1 MAAQNT
7 DDRDDDVPGDVPREL
22 GDDDV
27 ASRWA
32 DIVATL
38 GDIGGADGHGSAAR
52 PDRTAAS
59 SQTSG
64 GAADP
69 DSDPD
74 SDTVAG
80 SADDAPRGRRVGG
93 WSDGGWS
100 GGDWTVAPGD
110 ETTEPRR
117 PTGPR
122 DWPLTPEAE
131 ALEEAESH
139 FTPPEPPPLLSRDPL
154 LTMAWSFVV
163 GVPVLAVIG
172 MIVSAAVPSLD
183 IPPLLGQIGLGLF
196 VAGLGVLVWR
206 MPHQRDPDD
215 DGPGAVV

>member
-1 MAAQNT
+1 MAASNT

-38 GDIGGADGHGSAAR
+38 GDIGGSDADGSAAG

-80 SADDAPRGRRVGG
+80 SADDAPPGPRGGG
-93 WSDGGWS
+93 WADGGWA
-100 GGDWTVAPGD
+100 GGGSPRPPGC
-110 ETTEPRR
+110 ETTEP
-117 PTGPR
+117 
-122 DWPLTPEAE
+122 
-131 ALEEAESH
+131 
-139 FTPPEPPPLLSRDPL
+139 PP
-154 LTMAWSFVV
+154 
-163 GVPVLAVIG
+163 
-172 MIVSAAVPSLD
+172 
-183 IPPLLGQIGLGLF
+183 
-196 VAGLGVLVWR
+196 
-206 MPHQRDPDD
+206 
-215 DGPGAVV
+215 